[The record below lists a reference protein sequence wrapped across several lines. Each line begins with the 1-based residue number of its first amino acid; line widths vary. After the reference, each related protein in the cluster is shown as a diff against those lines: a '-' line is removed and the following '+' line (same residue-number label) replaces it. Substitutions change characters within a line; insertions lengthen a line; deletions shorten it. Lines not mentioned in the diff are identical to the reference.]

1 MIQTI
6 FRFPVFLSSM
16 FSPFFHTLYSWLK
29 VSACMCVYCHRTDWP
44 CPIDHNNYKMWSLL
58 RKELYMAI
66 LLTRAEK
73 EQILLFG
80 LLEEWSREFW
90 FIGGR
95 YTWILVYWRKG
106 HVKFADDLAM
116 EAGMSITY
124 VSVQIS
130 WLLFSPNIHPI
141 VCFLRVVFR
150 IQWPS
155 QMWRQ
160 SRVKA
165 DYVRRYSYR
174 YPR

>member
-1 MIQTI
+1 MLQTI
-6 FRFPVFLSSM
+6 FHFSSFLCSI

-29 VSACMCVYCHRTDWP
+29 VSAYICVSCYRTDWT
-44 CPIDHNNYKMWSLL
+44 CPINHNNYTMWSLL
-58 RKELYMAI
+58 RREIYMAI
-66 LLTRAEK
+66 LLTSAEN
-73 EQILLFG
+73 EQISLFG

-95 YTWILVYWRKG
+95 YTWILVYCRKG

-116 EAGMSITY
+116 EFRMAITHM
-124 VSVQIS
+124 SVQIS
-130 WLLFSPNIHPI
+130 WLLFSPNVLPF
-141 VCFLRVVFR
+141 VYFLKAVFR
-150 IQWPS
+150 IKWPS
-155 QMWRQ
+155 QMWRH